1 MFWSS
6 ELSLLGF
13 QNDRSRWKLTADL
26 NSFLKLDFKDSYLT
40 IEPAFDLDFDLLEF
54 ELFRAN
60 IYKFESFVDYL
71 LYFYV
76 FFSFRRAELG

>member
-1 MFWSS
+1 LVG
-6 ELSLLGF
+6 EILGF
-13 QNDRSRWKLTADL
+13 FKRWFFVGLVL
-26 NSFLKLDFKDSYLT
+26 LKLDFKDSYLT
-40 IEPAFDLDFDLLEF
+40 IEPAFDLDFDLLEI

-76 FFSFRRAELG
+76 LFSFRRAELS